1 VCEGGGRRWLYR
13 SSSKGYSV
21 CGGGGGGGG
30 AIATK
35 KAKKSQSNFKINA
48 PPQC

>member
-1 VCEGGGRRWLYR
+1 VCAYVRAKEVGWRWLYR

-21 CGGGGGGGG
+21 CGGGGGGGS

-35 KAKKSQSNFKINA
+35 KAKKNA
-48 PPQC
+48 K